1 VSSIGYCGCKVA
13 PLVTHLVVGERVFA
27 ELQRFDDTE
36 YGPFLLGC
44 VLVDVH
50 GFSAIDRRVTHFVG
64 RLEEDGTDAFNKS
77 CATFLGQLDGLLL
90 RPWDELTNA
99 ERAFT
104 AGYLC
109 HLAADEDW
117 KQFGWDILQA
127 LEISSLADLPIPGD
141 VFLTAFDVLSS
152 ELYVDPAAVVSA
164 LSDAEIPDV
173 LTHVSYACFQGMWD
187 VAKEHVM
194 AGDTPTSYFDM
205 LKRQGR
211 SNVEIQSVIHQHDV
225 YWEAAMA
232 SIREFGGIEPRVQA
246 SVQRSLEMIP
256 YLWA

>member
-1 VSSIGYCGCKVA
+1 MA
-13 PLVTHLVVGERVFA
+13 PLVTHLVIGERVFA
-27 ELQRFDDTE
+27 ATQRFDDAE

-64 RLEEDGTDAFNKS
+64 RLDEDGTDAFSKS
-77 CATFLGQLDGLLL
+77 CVNFLGRLDRLLL

-99 ERAFT
+99 ERAFV

-127 LEISSLADLPIPGD
+127 LELSSLADLPIPGD

-152 ELYVDPAAVVSA
+152 ELTIDPAAVASA
-164 LSDAEIPDV
+164 LSCARIPDV
-173 LTHVSYACFQGMWD
+173 LTHVPYAYLQGMWD
-187 VAKEHVM
+187 IAKAHVM
-194 AGDTPTSYFDM
+194 AGGTPASYFEM
-205 LKRQGR
+205 LKRQGKP
-211 SNVEIQSVIHQHDV
+211 NVEIEAVIHQHTV
-225 YWEAAMA
+225 YWEAAVA
-232 SIREFGGIEPRVQA
+232 AVLEFGGVEPRVRA
-246 SVQRSLEMIP
+246 SVQRSLDVIP
-256 YLWA
+256 RLWA